1 MVNEHKVV
9 SANTTGFTVYYIDSQ
24 RHFTYKYDQ
33 PLLPYLKK
41 LKILGDNYK
50 GKRYQEFDCSEFNGY
65 QRRLY
70 KDAVYG
76 LNSYSLRDLRS
87 MTLKEKLEIKKL
99 NHSAQQAL
107 NDWKQELVNDMV
119 DDLLIHGL
127 PHCGKLMDKIKAVFQ
142 VGERFTSRKE
152 ISNLSFADLK
162 LTKRDVAL
170 RLMQKGILPQD
181 FFRAAA

>member
-1 MVNEHKVV
+1 
-9 SANTTGFTVYYIDSQ
+9 
-24 RHFTYKYDQ
+24 
-33 PLLPYLKK
+33 LKK
-41 LKILGDNYK
+41 LKIFGDTYK
-50 GKRYQEFDCSEFNGY
+50 GKRYQKFDCGEFNSY

-76 LNSYSLRDLRS
+76 LNSYSLQELRA

-99 NHSAQQAL
+99 NHETQQAL
-107 NDWKQELVNDMV
+107 NDWKQEIVNDMV
-119 DDLLIHGL
+119 DDLLSHGI
-127 PHCGKLMDKIKAVFQ
+127 PGFERLMDKIRAVLQ
-142 VGERFTSRKE
+142 VGQKFTSRKE

-170 RLMQKGILPQD
+170 KLMQKGILPQD